1 MLIPTIDD
9 GLERLLRAALPL
21 PEDTGDVS
29 FDPPS
34 GTWSAQV
41 NRLTVNLFLYQ
52 VSRSAQQPRA
62 SANRVGERG
71 TERRFPLP
79 VVQLG
84 YLVSAWAGSPRD
96 EHSLLGDVLTCFLVN
111 QTLPPEHLVRPPASP
126 VQLAVVGDDPGRTRE
141 LWSSLGGQVKA
152 SFTLT
157 AQVAADA
164 YQWELAPPLVTSVE
178 PVTTRL
184 GARP

>member
-9 GLERLLRAALPL
+9 GLERLLRAGLPL
-21 PEDTGDVS
+21 PEDVGDIS

-52 VSRSAQQPRA
+52 VNRSAQQPRP
-62 SANRVGERG
+62 SANRPGERG

-79 VVQLG
+79 IVQLG

-96 EHSLLGDVLTCFLVN
+96 EHSLLGDVLTCFLVH
-111 QTLPPEHLVRPPASP
+111 QVLPSEHLVRPPASP
-126 VQLAVVGDDPGRTRE
+126 VQLTVAGDEPARSRE
-141 LWSSLGGQVKA
+141 LWSSLGGQMKA
-152 SFTLT
+152 SFTVT
-157 AQVAADA
+157 ALVAADA
-164 YQWELAPPLVTSVE
+164 YQWELAPPVVTSVE

>member
-1 MLIPTIDD
+1 MLIPTVDE

-21 PEDTGDVS
+21 PEDVGDVS
-29 FDPPS
+29 FEPPS

-52 VSRSAQQPRA
+52 VNRSNQPPRA
-62 SANRVGERG
+62 SANRPGERG

-79 VVQLG
+79 IVQLG

-96 EHSLLGDVLTCFLVN
+96 EHSLLGDVLTCMLAHQV
-111 QTLPPEHLVRPPASP
+111 LPAEHLPRPAASP
-126 VQLAVVGDDPGRTRE
+126 VQLVVASDELNRPRE

-157 AQVAADA
+157 ALVAADA
-164 YQWELAPPLVTSVE
+164 YGWQVAPPAVTSIE
-178 PVTTRL
+178 PVTSRL